1 MFRLSLAWESLQKRD
16 NSALNSFQGR
26 LLCRVETAHHLEV
39 RGVEI
44 IKELRDLPLS
54 ELDCSSNLEIP
65 SKDYRLRYWS
75 NR

>member
-39 RGVEI
+39 PGVYYR
-44 IKELRDLPLS
+44 RDNQRVERLA
-54 ELDCSSNLEIP
+54 LE
-65 SKDYRLRYWS
+65 
-75 NR
+75 